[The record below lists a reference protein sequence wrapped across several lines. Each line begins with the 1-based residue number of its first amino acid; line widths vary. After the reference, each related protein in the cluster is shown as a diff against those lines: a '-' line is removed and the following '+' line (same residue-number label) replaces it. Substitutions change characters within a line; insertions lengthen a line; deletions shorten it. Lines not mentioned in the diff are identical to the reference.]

1 MAFAPSRADT
11 SLTLLR
17 PTLTLA
23 ITPSKFIF
31 WCLPMRILVAEDD
44 APLAEFLQQRLQQEQ
59 FSVQMVGDGSEAQR
73 HASDQAYDMVI
84 LDLNQ
89 SPEGGMTTLR
99 QIRASKP
106 DLPVLVLTAA
116 NLAEERVRL
125 LDAGADDS
133 LAKPFAFAELAARIR
148 AVLRRGSRPAH
159 AVLKVGDL
167 EVDRV
172 AHAVRRAGHAI
183 DLSPKE
189 FALLEFLMRHEGQAV
204 TRTAIVEQ
212 VWKLNFDT
220 MTNVVDVYIN
230 YLRRKVDSGYDR
242 PLIRTIRGVG
252 YQIGGNGATH

>member
-1 MAFAPSRADT
+1 MDV
-11 SLTLLR
+11 LR
-17 PTLTLA
+17 
-23 ITPSKFIF
+23 
-31 WCLPMRILVAEDD
+31 
-44 APLAEFLQQRLQQEQ
+44 
-59 FSVQMVGDGSEAQR
+59 
-73 HASDQAYDMVI
+73 H
-84 LDLNQ
+84 
-89 SPEGGMTTLR
+89 
-99 QIRASKP
+99 IRAKKP
-106 DLPVLVLTAA
+106 DLPVLMVTAA

-148 AVLRRGSRPAH
+148 AVLRRGSRPGQAL
-159 AVLKVGDL
+159 LKIGDL
-167 EVDRV
+167 EIDRV
-172 AHAVRRAGHAI
+172 AHHVHRAGQAI

-230 YLRRKVDSGYDR
+230 YLRRKVDLGFDR

-252 YQIGGNGATH
+252 YQIGGNGSHN